1 MASDEIRKKVSSL
14 REKIADADYRYYVL
28 ADPNIDD
35 YKYDLLLKELGDL
48 EKLHPE
54 LITDDSP
61 TQRVSGIPTKDFK
74 TIEHRVP
81 MLSLSNSYNFD
92 ELNEFDSRVRSIL
105 GNEKYEYAC
114 ELKFDGIAVS
124 LVYEDGKLVT
134 AATRGD
140 GFKGDEIT
148 QNIKTIRSIPLKT
161 INSNVKDFEVRGEVF
176 IRKEDFLK
184 INEQQEAKGGKIF
197 ANARNTAAGTLKLK
211 DSKTVASR
219 PLNFFGYYIFTE
231 NKQLRSHTDG
241 IELLKQL
248 KFPVNLMYETAKTI
262 ADVRTFCDKVE
273 AVREELPYE
282 IDGVVVKVN
291 SLAQQESLGYV
302 SRSPR
307 WAIAYKFKSKE
318 AVTKL
323 KQIILQVGRTGAITP
338 VAELQPVFLAGS
350 TISRATLHN
359 FDEIKRKD
367 IREGDYVK
375 IEKGGDVIPKVS
387 EVLLDKRQ
395 KDSKPFPVPKN
406 CPVCNHK
413 LVKPD
418 DEVYLYCVNYDCP
431 AQKIGRFSHFVSR
444 NAMEIEGLGDSI
456 LESFIEKG
464 YLNDVADIYSL
475 KNHRS
480 ELIAMERFGEK
491 SIDNIL
497 AAIEHSKNKSFDKV
511 LFGLGIRHVGERV
524 AKLLADAFIS
534 YDKLAEASE
543 EEIMSVN
550 EIGPKIA
557 ASVHSFVNDKK
568 SKMLIEKLMN
578 SGLSFEKKAKASEQP
593 SNMLFAGKTFVLTG
607 TLSKY
612 KREQAQEIIENS
624 GGKVS
629 SSVSKKTDFVL
640 AGSDAGSKLEKA
652 KSLGV
657 EVIDESEFEKMLAQI
672 SENA

>member
-282 IDGVVVKVN
+282 IDGLVVKVN

>member
-1 MASDEIRKKVSSL
+1 MASDDIRKKISSL
-14 REKIADADYRYYVL
+14 KEKIADADYRYYVL
-28 ADPNIDD
+28 AEPNIDD
-35 YKYDLLLKELGDL
+35 YKYDLLLKELVEL
-48 EKLHPE
+48 EKLHPD
-54 LITDDSP
+54 LITEDSP
-61 TQRVSGIPTKDFK
+61 TQRVSGIPTKEFK
-74 TIEHRVP
+74 TIDHRVP
-81 MLSLSNSYNFD
+81 MLSLSNSYNFE
-92 ELNEFDSRVRSIL
+92 ELNEFDNRVRNIL

-124 LVYEDGKLVT
+124 LVYADGKLVS

-161 INSNVKDFEVRGEVF
+161 DNSAVRTFEVRGEVF

-219 PLNFFGYYIFTE
+219 PLNFFAYYIFTD
-231 NKQLRSHTDG
+231 KKKLPSHTEG

-248 KFPVNLMYETAKTI
+248 KFPVNTMYKTAKTI
-262 ADVRTFCDKVE
+262 DEVRKFCDEVE
-273 AVREELPYE
+273 SIREELPYE

-291 SLAQQESLGYV
+291 SLTQQESLGNV

-318 AVTKL
+318 AITKL

-406 CPVCNHK
+406 CPVCSHK
-413 LVKPD
+413 LVKPE

-431 AQKIGRFSHFVSR
+431 AQKIGRFVHFVGR

-464 YLNDVADIYSL
+464 YLNDIADIYSL
-475 KNHRS
+475 KEYRA
-480 ELIAMERFGEK
+480 ELIDMERFGEK

-497 AAIEHSKNKSFDKV
+497 TAIEESKKKSFDKV

-534 YDKLAEASE
+534 YEKLSSASE

-557 ASVHSFVNDKK
+557 ASVHSFVSDKK
-568 SKMLIEKLMN
+568 SRMLIEKLMN
-578 SGLSFEKKAKASEQP
+578 SGLNFQKQVKAGEER

-607 TLSKY
+607 TLNKY
-612 KREQAQEIIENS
+612 KREVAQEIIENS
-624 GGKVS
+624 GGKVT

-652 KSLGV
+652 KTLGV
-657 EVIDESEFEKMLAQI
+657 KVIDEDEFDRMLAQN